1 MSEVSILKLRDGAT
15 VVAKVSSQDGEKFL
29 VEHPIELV
37 SAAGMLKQGLGE
49 AISLKPWI
57 SIAEEH
63 AFTIERAQV
72 ITVATLQEKFIN
84 GYHNMV
90 EAIYFKDPQWMGDFV
105 EEEEAPEPEEDFNID
120 ELADYAD
127 AIIKNK
133 IH

>member
-15 VVAKVSSQDGEKFL
+15 VVAKVSSEDGEKFL

-105 EEEEAPEPEEDFNID
+105 EEEALEPEEDINID

>member
-1 MSEVSILKLRDGAT
+1 M
-15 VVAKVSSQDGEKFL
+15 AKVSSEDGEKFL

-105 EEEEAPEPEEDFNID
+105 EEESPEPEEDFNID

>member
-1 MSEVSILKLRDGAT
+1 MSEVSILKLKDGAT
-15 VVAKVSSQDGEKFL
+15 VVAKVSSEDGEKFL

-37 SAAGMLKQGLGE
+37 SSAGLLTKGLGE

-63 AFTIERAQV
+63 AFTIERTQV
-72 ITVATLQEKFIN
+72 ITVATLQEKFIT

-90 EAIYFKDPQWMGDFV
+90 EAIYFKEPEWMGDFV
-105 EEEEAPEPEEDFNID
+105 TEQEVPVEEEDISIEELEA
-120 ELADYAD
+120 YAE
-127 AIIKNK
+127 AVIKNK